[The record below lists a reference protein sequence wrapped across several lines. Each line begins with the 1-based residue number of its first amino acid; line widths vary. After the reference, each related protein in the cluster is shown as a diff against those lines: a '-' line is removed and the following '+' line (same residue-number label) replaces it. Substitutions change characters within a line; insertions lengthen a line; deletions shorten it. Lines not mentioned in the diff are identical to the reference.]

1 MKAVFLDYN
10 TIGPKDLDL
19 GPLFECLP
27 ELELFDATSPDEV
40 PKRIHDVE
48 YILTN
53 KVVLNASNL
62 EAVKNLKFI
71 GLTAT
76 GADNID
82 LNYTKENNIR
92 VCNIRSYCSQSV
104 VEHIFGVL
112 FNLTHNI
119 GYYRDLATNG
129 AWQKG
134 DDFCLLNHSIR
145 ELSSMKI
152 GIIGYGELGK
162 SVAKMAK
169 NFGMCVLINTRST
182 ACLKDGEES
191 IPLSSLLAEA
201 DIVSLHCP
209 LTDKTKNLIGKEE
222 LDLMKSSAILINT
235 ARGALID
242 SQALYTALT
251 EKKIAAAAIDVLPQ
265 EPPTDGNVLLNYKEK
280 NLIVTPHIAWAT
292 VEARQNGINQLAK
305 TVRAF
310 QAGKKLNILS

>member
-27 ELELFDATSPDEV
+27 ELELFDASSPHEV
-40 PKRIHDVE
+40 PKRINEVE

-62 EAVKNLKFI
+62 EAASNLKLI

-76 GADNID
+76 GADNFD
-82 LNYTKENNIR
+82 LIYTKKNNIR

-112 FNLTHNI
+112 MNLTHNI

-145 ELSSMKI
+145 ELSSMKM

-169 NFGMCVLINTRST
+169 HFGMRVLINTRST
-182 ACLKDGEES
+182 NHLEDDEES

-201 DIVSLHCP
+201 DVISLHCP
-209 LTDKTKNLIGKEE
+209 LTNKTKNLIGKNE
-222 LDLMKSSAILINT
+222 LDLMKPSSILINT

-242 SQALYTALT
+242 SQALCTALAKR
-251 EKKIAAAAIDVLPQ
+251 EIAAAAIDVLPQ
-265 EPPTDGNVLLNYKEK
+265 EPPVDGNALLNYKEK

-292 VEARQNGINQLAK
+292 VEARQNGINQLAA